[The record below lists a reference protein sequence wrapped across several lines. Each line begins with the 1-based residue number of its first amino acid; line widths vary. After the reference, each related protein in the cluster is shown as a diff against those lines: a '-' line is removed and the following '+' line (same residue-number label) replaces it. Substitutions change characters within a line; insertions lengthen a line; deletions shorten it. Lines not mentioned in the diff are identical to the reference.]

1 MSVTSPPAERVPIF
15 RFSTDDFS
23 GRESLTAW
31 REIFG
36 RTVCSLDI
44 DPVTPERFRSEAA
57 VCQLHGLG
65 VLMGTTAGV
74 QLTHSRE
81 LVVDDDLSFMTGPMP
96 EWTASMLNRNP
107 VLGPGDGCLMN
118 NAEVGSMTLPV
129 DTRFITFRVPAAA
142 IAPLVPDLGA
152 VVARRVQAESQAL
165 RLLVRYLEVLQDTSA
180 LATPQLQHV
189 VASHVYDLLALAL
202 GATHEA
208 AEIANGRGLRAARL
222 QAILA
227 EIKARFTDSRFS
239 PVHVAKLIGVSAR
252 YVQDLLHH
260 TDMSFTERVMELRL
274 QKAHAM
280 LAGAAHRRLKIIDIA
295 YTCGFGDLSYFNRV
309 FRRRYGDTPSGV
321 RMQLCE
327 VTLGQPDH
335 ERCI

>member
-1 MSVTSPPAERVPIF
+1 MSVTPPPAERVPIF

-44 DPVTPERFRSEAA
+44 DPVMPERFRSEAT
-57 VCQLHGLG
+57 VCQLHDLG
-65 VLMGTTAGV
+65 VLKGSTSGV
-74 QLTHSRE
+74 RLSHSKE
-81 LVVDDDLSFMTGPMP
+81 LIVDDDLSFMTGPMP

-118 NAEVGSMTLPV
+118 NAEVGSMTLPAE
-129 DTRFITFRVPAAA
+129 TPFITFRVPAAA

-152 VVARRVQAESQAL
+152 VVARRVPAESPAL
-165 RLLVRYLEVLQDTSA
+165 RLLVRYLEILQDTSA

-189 VASHVYDLLALAL
+189 VATHVYDLLALAL

-227 EIKARFTDSRFS
+227 EIKARFTDPRFS
-239 PVHVAKLIGVSAR
+239 PVHVAKVIGVSPR

-260 TDMSFTERVMELRL
+260 TDLSFTERVMELRL
-274 QKAHAM
+274 QKARAM
-280 LAGAAHRRLKIIDIA
+280 LADPAHRHLKIIEIA
-295 YTCGFGDLSYFNRV
+295 YACGFGDLSYFNRV
-309 FRRRYGDTPSGV
+309 FRRRYGGTPSGV
-321 RMQLCE
+321 RMQSIA
-327 VTLGQPDH
+327 G
-335 ERCI
+335 